1 MESLLARVRRGEV
14 IVGDGAWGTMFLDR
28 GLPPGRAPESW
39 TLERPGE
46 IARLAREYF
55 DAGARV
61 ITTNTFGGSPA
72 RLRQHG
78 LADRLEDVNRTAVE
92 LVRDAVSDNAYVSA
106 SVGPTGLLLKPLGDA
121 DPAEIGEGFERQIQV
136 LASAGADVI
145 CIETMTDL
153 VEAGLAVA
161 AARRVA
167 PSAPII
173 ATMTFDVTPRGPF
186 TIMGVSIEQ
195 AARTLEEAGAHIVG
209 ANCGAGVE
217 DMVEVARGFASHTGL
232 PIAVRSN
239 AGLPY
244 RTGGR
249 LVYPD
254 SPDRFAAACA
264 GLLAHRVAIVG
275 GCCGTTP
282 AHIQALARIV
292 HASC

>member
-1 MESLLARVRRGEV
+1 MEPLLARVRRGEV
-14 IVGDGAWGTMFLDR
+14 IVADGAWGTMFIDR

-46 IARLAREYF
+46 IARLAREYL
-55 DAGARV
+55 DAGAGI

-72 RLRQHG
+72 RLGQHG
-78 LADRLEDVNRTAVE
+78 LAGRLEAINRRAVE
-92 LVRDAVSDNAYVSA
+92 LVRDAVDDHAYVSA
-106 SVGPTGLLLKPLGDA
+106 SVGPSGVLLKPLGDA
-121 DPAEIGEGFERQIQV
+121 DPAEIGEGFERQIQL

-153 VEAGLAVA
+153 VEARLAVA

-167 PSAPII
+167 PSVPVI

-186 TIMGVSIEQ
+186 TIMGISTEL
-195 AARTLEEAGAHIVG
+195 AARALEEAGADIVG

-217 DMVEVARGFASHTGL
+217 AMVEVARSFASHTEL

-239 AGLPY
+239 AGLP
-244 RTGGR
+244 RRSGGR
-249 LVYPD
+249 LEYPD
-254 SPDRFAAACA
+254 SPERFAAASA
-264 GLLAHRVAIVG
+264 GLLTHKVVIIG

-292 HASC
+292 HA